1 MIVVELHLQE
11 ELSVGVFGAEQHGA
25 GSWRPGSHGQDQ
37 RLLSND
43 HLLLASRDASDELTV
58 VLVRGDGMTCTE
70 AIAVWKITIKKPGL
84 QFQVNPVF
92 IAISLH
98 HLQLTDAD
106 DEMWVIAE
114 RIFKYGL

>member
-58 VLVRGDGMTCTE
+58 VLVRSDGMTRPE
-70 AIAVWKITIKKPGL
+70 AIAVWRITIKKKTGL
-84 QFQVNPVF
+84 QIRVNPVL

-98 HLQLTDAD
+98 NLQLRWRWDVGHGWED
-106 DEMWVIAE
+106 
-114 RIFKYGL
+114 L